1 MSVAELLHHLEEEAS
16 EVGSGFVARVDG
28 VGVALEQGVGV
39 VDDVLER
46 VLFKAAVEFV
56 GDDVLLAALAAV
68 VRREQLEQV
77 RTAAGQ
83 DHPVRWDLP
92 RSHLIHQNQQN
103 QQNYNLKL
111 QLTGYRI
118 TETTE

>member
-1 MSVAELLHHLEEEAS
+1 M
-16 EVGSGFVARVDG
+16 
-28 VGVALEQGVGV
+28 
-39 VDDVLER
+39 LER

-103 QQNYNLKL
+103 QQNQQNYNLKL
-111 QLTGYRI
+111 QLNGYRI